1 VTQSG
6 HQHAVPPN
14 PDLRT
19 WARIDCEVNWH
30 AGFESRDVR
39 GIAAEGLSEADHS
52 RTPLRAAEHVCL
64 AVQSGVNKSLTE
76 PGAGLWGL
84 VLLAFALVIS
94 WSCG

>member
-1 VTQSG
+1 MTQSG

-19 WARIDCEVNWH
+19 WAWIDCEVNWN

-52 RTPLRAAEHVCL
+52 RTLL
-64 AVQSGVNKSLTE
+64 SDKSL
-76 PGAGLWGL
+76 PSLQSP
-84 VLLAFALVIS
+84 LLALGLLLHIA
-94 WSCG
+94 

>member
-1 VTQSG
+1 MSRV
-6 HQHAVPPN
+6 HYWRLVDV
-14 PDLRT
+14 DL
-19 WARIDCEVNWH
+19 
-30 AGFESRDVR
+30 
-39 GIAAEGLSEADHS
+39 
-52 RTPLRAAEHVCL
+52 AAEHVCL